1 MKCKPV
7 GDGDT
12 FTLIARCEKTGIMG
26 VGMIT
31 SAIAVGSRC
40 PFGLARVGVGSVQA
54 FPDPRLRNLAS
65 RLLQM
70 GYSAEKV
77 LEELVSSDPYNDYR
91 QIGIVDK
98 DNNAAAYTGAKNSP
112 WSGHIVNNGFIAMGN
127 YLAGERTI
135 TAMANAYEA
144 SANELL
150 EERILQALEA
160 GVGAG
165 GQCDENG
172 KPFGFLCSGA
182 MLSFE
187 WDTFPRVDLRV
198 DHHPKPALELRRLWE
213 VYEPLRP
220 YFAKRASDPTIGS
233 TYEAVHK
240 YAKKGFIDCYYF
252 KTDKS

>member
-1 MKCKPV
+1 MKCKSV

-54 FPDPRLRNLAS
+54 FPDPRLRDLAL

-70 GYSAEKV
+70 GYSATKV
-77 LEELVSSDPYNDYR
+77 VEELVSSDPHRDYR

-98 DNNAAAYTGAKNSP
+98 DNNTAAYTGAKNHP
-112 WSGHIVNNGFIAMGN
+112 WAGHIIKNGFIAMGN
-127 YLAGERTI
+127 YLAGKKTV
-135 TAMANAYEA
+135 TAMAKAYEA
-144 SANELL
+144 SAGEIL
-150 EERILQALEA
+150 EERILKALEA
-160 GVGAG
+160 GVAAG
-165 GQCDENG
+165 GQCDEKG

-198 DHHPKPALELRRLWE
+198 DHHPTPALELRRLWE
-213 VYEPLRP
+213 IYEPLRH

-233 TYEAVHK
+233 TYEALHK
-240 YAKKGFIDCYYF
+240 YTKKDFIDRYYF
-252 KTDKS
+252 KTNKG